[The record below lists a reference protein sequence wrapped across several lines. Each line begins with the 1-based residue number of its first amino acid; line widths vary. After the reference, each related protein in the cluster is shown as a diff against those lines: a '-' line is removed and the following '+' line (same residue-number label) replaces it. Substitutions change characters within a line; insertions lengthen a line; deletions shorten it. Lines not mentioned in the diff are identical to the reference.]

1 MQSADVT
8 NEDAMGGQ
16 SDTPI
21 TAQPVEVVDETKLVA
36 LRVPP
41 IPPPTPAHHLLHYF
55 IDKYKLMNNS
65 TIDPNPEE
73 SYDHANSY

>member
-41 IPPPTPAHHLLHYF
+41 IPPP
-55 IDKYKLMNNS
+55 
-65 TIDPNPEE
+65 NPRAPFTALF
-73 SYDHANSY
+73 YW